1 MTSRSTPTL
10 RRPEMGSH
18 PRFTEKMSMNTRP
31 SQKMGMLTPAR
42 APSMLR

>member
-1 MTSRSTPTL
+1 MLS
-10 RRPEMGSH
+10 RPEMGSH
-18 PRFTEKMSMNTRP
+18 PSQTEKTSMNTSP

>member
-1 MTSRSTPTL
+1 ML
-10 RRPEMGSH
+10 IRPDRGSQ
-18 PRFTEKMSMNTRP
+18 PRFREKISMKTRP